1 MSTTETRHDRDEQ
14 RFALQA
20 FFFWWVVTA
29 LWWLFAFAP
38 FGVLAPTLVQAQAV
52 CFGTLPNGLPDT
64 WGWGLLIVAPM
75 SMLGFLLAVW
85 GEALR
90 EGLRGA
96 LRRHRTASAV
106 SAMLLVATL
115 ITVGQAFV
123 NAARIEAEFAFIES
137 GDLAPDY
144 PQLNRDAGPL
154 GLVDQTGAVRTVA
167 AEAGT
172 LLVVTFAYA
181 HCSTICPAIVH
192 VTREAVNA
200 ARAEGIP
207 ARLLIVTLDPWRDTP
222 SSLPTLAKSWE
233 IDAST
238 GDAVL
243 SGSVEDVTAVLR
255 AWDMPFERNEQDGEV
270 THPALVYVLDSAG
283 RLQYGLN
290 SPSDRA
296 VLQALQRLRDLPG

>member
-1 MSTTETRHDRDEQ
+1 MNTTETRHDPDEQ
-14 RFALQA
+14 RFALRA
-20 FFFWWVVTA
+20 FFFWWIVTT

-38 FGVLAPTLVQAQAV
+38 FGALAPTLVRAQTV
-52 CFGTLPNGLPDT
+52 CFGTQPNGLPDT
-64 WGWGLLIVAPM
+64 WGWGLLIVGPL

-85 GEALR
+85 GDALR
-90 EGLRGA
+90 EGLQFVTQ
-96 LRRHRTASAV
+96 RHRTAMAV
-106 SAMLLVATL
+106 GAMLLAA
-115 ITVGQAFV
+115 VGFNVGMAFV

-144 PQLNRDAGPL
+144 PQMNRDAGPL
-154 GLVDQTGAVRTVA
+154 GLVDQTGAVRTIE

-192 VTREAVNA
+192 VTREAVTA

-222 SSLPTLAKSWE
+222 SSLPSLAESWE
-233 IDAST
+233 IDASA

-243 SGSVEDVTAVLR
+243 SGSVEDVTTVLK
-255 AWDMPFERNEQDGEV
+255 AWDMPYERNEQDGEV
-270 THPALVYVLDSAG
+270 THPALVYVLDAAG

-290 SPSDRA
+290 SPSERA
-296 VLQALQRLRDLPG
+296 VQQALQRLRDLPG

>member
-1 MSTTETRHDRDEQ
+1 MSTAGTRHDSDEK

-20 FFFWWVVTA
+20 FFMWWLVTA

-38 FGVLAPTLVQAQAV
+38 FGVFAPELVRAQAV
-52 CFGTLPNGLPDT
+52 CFGTQPNGLPDT
-64 WGWGLLIVAPM
+64 WGWGLLIIAPL

-90 EGLRGA
+90 EGLRGVGR
-96 LRRHRTASAV
+96 LQPTATAV
-106 SAMLLVATL
+106 SAAFFVATAFA
-115 ITVGQAFV
+115 VGAAFV
-123 NAARIEAEFAFIES
+123 NAARIEADFAFVDS

-144 PQLNRDAGPL
+144 PRMDRPAAAL
-154 GLVDQTGAVRTVA
+154 GLIDQRGAVRTLA
-167 AEAGT
+167 GEAGMP
-172 LLVVTFAYA
+172 LVVTFAYA
-181 HCSTICPAIVH
+181 HCATICPAIVH
-192 VTREAVNA
+192 VTREGVKA
-200 ARAEGIP
+200 ARADGIP

-222 SSLPTLAKSWE
+222 SSLPALANAWE
-233 IDAST
+233 LDAEA

-243 SGSVEDVTAVLR
+243 SGTVDDVVAVLK

-270 THPALVYVLDSAG
+270 SHPALVYVLDAAG

-290 SPSDRA
+290 GPSDRM